1 MAYGGWGGWG
11 FDRGSPLS
19 VLELVKAGNLDLKLA
34 SLLWLIME
42 QRASV
47 IVAAGPSR
55 AGKSTTLDVLLD
67 FLRPEI
73 NRIELQGNYEDFAF
87 LKTAK
92 PANSYIV
99 AAEFSNW
106 GMYVWGET
114 AIRAFELR
122 SKGFAL
128 GGTIHALTARDVV
141 EIFHRYLGLKVAT
154 LTQIDAIITLSV
166 TGSRIYGAEPIRRI
180 NAVTL
185 VLPHEK
191 GIALDEIVSLGTDG
205 NSFDMPDEAD
215 LQTALSVK
223 FGVKKSS
230 VATEMKEREKLLG
243 ELLKEGKVSRDEVRE
258 AVVGFYRSRP
268 GRERL

>member
-1 MAYGGWGGWG
+1 MYGRWGGWD
-11 FDRGSPLS
+11 DRGKQLS
-19 VLELVKAGNLDLKLA
+19 VLELVKAGNLDLRVA
-34 SLLWLIME
+34 SLLWLMME

-47 IVAAGPSR
+47 IVAAGPSH
-55 AGKSTTLDVLLD
+55 AGKTTTFNVMLD
-67 FLRPEI
+67 FLRPEV

-92 PANSYIV
+92 PVNSYLV
-99 AAEFSNW
+99 AEEFSNW

-114 AIRAFELR
+114 AVRAFDLR

-141 EIFHRYLGLKVAT
+141 EIFHRYLGLKVAA
-154 LTQIDAIITLSV
+154 LTEIDAIVTLSV
-166 TGSRIYGAEPIRRI
+166 TASRLYNVEPVRRI

-215 LQTALSVK
+215 LQTALAAK
-223 FGVKKSS
+223 FGLKKGYV
-230 VATEMKEREKLLG
+230 VAEMKGREKLLEG
-243 ELLKEGKVSRDEVRE
+243 LLDEGKISRDEVRE
-258 AVVGFYRSRP
+258 AVVGFYRSNP
-268 GRERL
+268 KL